1 MKGSDSSSS
10 SKKVSISNDTE
21 WPHLLSAFQIAF
33 GKETAPTALSIQY
46 TDGECEELNFKAR
59 SALDTI
65 KGLPSKYPGSVIVVG
80 LRSKEIENS
89 IC

>member
-1 MKGSDSSSS
+1 M
-10 SKKVSISNDTE
+10 SISDETD
-21 WPHLLSAFQIAF
+21 WDQLLSAFQNAF
-33 GKETAPTALSIQY
+33 GKETTPTALSIQY
-46 TDGECEELNFKAR
+46 TDGECEELIVKAR

-65 KGLPSKYPGSVIVVG
+65 KGLPSKYPGSVIVVS